1 MNNQD
6 QVPTIAE
13 LWKEADGLIR
23 LSIPHLEKLA
33 SPDYQVNEEMRPF
46 YTNQL
51 ASCNERLKY
60 LRQQLVERCKI
71 FRGHFDKLENRIR
84 FGITV
89 FQTETVSMT
98 TPEGHGMPL
107 NANDLMELS
116 AICAFWAWEIEQRE
130 KEASG
135 D

>member
-1 MNNQD
+1 METE
-6 QVPTIAE
+6 VKPTIAS
-13 LWKEADGLIR
+13 LWDRFQKLGNYIETEKFLQSWGTKGSDGLSHDGRDHSVDEIE
-23 LSIPHLEKLA
+23 LQSL
-33 SPDYQVNEEMRPF
+33 Y
-46 YTNQL
+46 
-51 ASCNERLKY
+51 
-60 LRQQLVERCKI
+60 QQLLERCKI

-116 AICAFWAWEIEQRE
+116 AICAFWAWEIDKRK
-130 KEASG
+130 KEASI
-135 D
+135 

>member
-1 MNNQD
+1 METKTP
-6 QVPTIAE
+6 PTIAS
-13 LWKEADGLIR
+13 LWDRFQKLGNYIETEKFLQSWGTKGSDGLSHDGRDHSADEIE
-23 LSIPHLEKLA
+23 LQS
-33 SPDYQVNEEMRPF
+33 
-46 YTNQL
+46 
-51 ASCNERLKY
+51 
-60 LRQQLVERCKI
+60 LRQQLLERCKI

-116 AICAFWAWEIEQRE
+116 AICAFWAWEIDKRK
-130 KEASG
+130 KEASI
-135 D
+135 

>member
-1 MNNQD
+1 MN
-6 QVPTIAE
+6 TETKTSIAE
-13 LWKEADGLIR
+13 LWAELQWQTDDVKQVVRKEL
-23 LSIPHLEKLA
+23 L
-33 SPDYQVNEEMRPF
+33 
-46 YTNQL
+46 
-51 ASCNERLKY
+51 
-60 LRQQLVERCKI
+60 ERCKI

-116 AICAFWAWEIEQRE
+116 AICAFWAWEIGQRE
-130 KEASG
+130 KEAAI
-135 D
+135 

>member
-1 MNNQD
+1 MKTETPPTPT
-6 QVPTIAE
+6 PTIAE
-13 LWKEADGLIR
+13 LWGR
-23 LSIPHLEKLA
+23 LEDDLETA
-33 SPDYQVNEEMRPF
+33 SVFSEDVK
-46 YTNQL
+46 
-51 ASCNERLKY
+51 ERLGYNESIKY